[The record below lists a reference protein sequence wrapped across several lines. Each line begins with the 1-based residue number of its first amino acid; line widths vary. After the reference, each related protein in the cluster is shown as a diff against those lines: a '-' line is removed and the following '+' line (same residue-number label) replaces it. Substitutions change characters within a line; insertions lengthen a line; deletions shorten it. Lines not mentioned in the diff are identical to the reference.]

1 MDSILKQELIEL
13 KGSINYW
20 LVVGWVIAILIS
32 LIAIITVLYSN
43 RNKQRISTVNQIIDK
58 KNISKGFKIKQ
69 D

>member
-1 MDSILKQELIEL
+1 LKQELIEL